1 MMRNNK
7 HMTTSHLHKTA
18 ALALGVTLL
27 SGASLA
33 SPASAAETRYIT
45 ISATG
50 TTTVVPD
57 AVRINATVSVL
68 GTSSKGALSTAG
80 TTSTALRSALTANKV
95 ATKDIVTQSITVYPE
110 YSYPANGTPTLSG
123 YRAAQSFDITIRNAT
138 RAGAVVDV
146 IVEAGGDNLQVNG
159 VSPFVL
165 DSDKATAVA
174 RTAAVKKAKTK
185 AASYAKLLGV
195 KLGRVIYLNETSTPV
210 AYPIYTATAK
220 ADSAETVVDL
230 GEQKVTVSVTVRWS
244 IS

>member
-1 MMRNNK
+1 MSDNRDMKLTRSR
-7 HMTTSHLHKTA
+7 TITA
-18 ALALGVTLL
+18 SAIALTLISGVGLAL
-27 SGASLA
+27 
-33 SPASAAETRYIT
+33 PASAADTRYIT

-68 GTSSKGALSTAG
+68 GTTSKGALGTASTSSIAV
-80 TTSTALRSALTANKV
+80 RSALTTKKV
-95 ATKDIVTQSITVYPE
+95 ATKDIATQSITVYPE
-110 YSYPANGTPTLSG
+110 YSYSASGTPTLSG
-123 YRAAQSFDITIRNAT
+123 YRATQSFDITIRSAT
-138 RAGAVVDV
+138 TAGAVVDV
-146 IVEAGGDNLQVNG
+146 IVEAGGANLQVNG

-165 DSDKATAVA
+165 DSDKATETA

-195 KLGRVIYLNETSTPV
+195 KLGRVIYLDETPIPA

-230 GEQKVTVSVTVRWS
+230 GEQKVSVSVTVRWS
-244 IS
+244 IG

>member
-110 YSYPANGTPTLSG
+110 YS